1 MTEAF
6 APAKINLTLH
16 VTGQREDGFHLL
28 DSLVVFTDV
37 GDRLIVEPAKELSLS
52 ATGPYA
58 ADVPVDDSNLVL
70 KAARMLGSTE
80 GAAITLEKNLPVA
93 SGIGGGSS
101 DAAAALRLLSSY
113 WKAPYPDD
121 ISVLG
126 ADVPVCMHGFPTRMS
141 GIGEVLDGV
150 PQLPL
155 CWLVLV
161 NPGVGVSTPEIFSRL
176 TEKENRPMPDDLPD
190 FGSCRDFAAW
200 LGWMRNDLEA
210 PAMRVQPVIATVL
223 SALRA
228 QKGCLIARMSGSG
241 ATCWG
246 MFETEEKALD
256 AAISISQE
264 RSNWW
269 CEATEV
275 TPV

>member
-6 APAKINLTLH
+6 APAKVNLTLH
-16 VTGQREDGFHLL
+16 VTGLRDDGYHLL
-28 DSLVVFTDV
+28 DSLVVFTSV
-37 GDRLIVEPAKELSLS
+37 GDRLTVEPAKELSLA

-58 ADVPVDDSNLVL
+58 ADVPLDESNLVL
-70 KAARMLGSTE
+70 KAARMLGSSE
-80 GAAITLEKNLPVA
+80 GAKITLEKNLPVA

-101 DAAAALRLLSSY
+101 DAAAALRVLSSY
-113 WKAPYPDD
+113 WKAPLPDD
-121 ISVLG
+121 ISALG

-141 GIGEVLDGV
+141 GIGEVLDSV

-161 NPGVGVSTPEIFSRL
+161 NPGVGVSTPAIFGQLS
-176 TEKENRPMPDDLPD
+176 EKENRPMPEVLPD

-228 QKGCLIARMSGSG
+228 QKGCLLARMSGSG

-246 MFETEEKALD
+246 MFETEEQAQD
-256 AAISISQE
+256 AALSIAQD
-264 RSNWW
+264 RQGWW